1 MAMTLRYGVP
11 FVRGTIGDQPLTCML
26 LANIAEEQEEEEVI
40 HTPLHL
46 RQAKAA
52 DQTTTFW
59 QPI

>member
-1 MAMTLRYGVP
+1 MAMTLRSGVP
-11 FVRGTIGDQPLTCML
+11 FVRGPIGDQPVTCML
-26 LANIAEEQEEEEVI
+26 LANIAEEQEEVI